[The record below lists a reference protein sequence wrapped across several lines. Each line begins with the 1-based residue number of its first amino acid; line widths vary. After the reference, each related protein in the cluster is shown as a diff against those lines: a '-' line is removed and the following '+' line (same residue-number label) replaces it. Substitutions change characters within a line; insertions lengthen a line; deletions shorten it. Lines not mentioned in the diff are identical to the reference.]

1 VRKRLTTQRM
11 AALVSALLL
20 TLVMAV
26 PASAGGNGATQIS
39 GVGLPDTSGVCDD
52 FPPQDIYYA
61 IVMDEGSLKGC
72 VYGFFDPEFKIG
84 PSGVAKERADEIFVG
99 SYDNGTPDDTG
110 DDLVGRFGMTE
121 NWHAKYDPASGIQ
134 KFGFCKHPI
143 VRGSGTDDFDGV
155 RGRLDFRDDLTG
167 GPGNELFIYKGHLKN
182 LD

>member
-1 VRKRLTTQRM
+1 MRKRLTTRRM
-11 AALVSALLL
+11 SALVSALLL

-39 GVGLPDTSGVCDD
+39 GVGLPDTSYVCDD
-52 FPPQDIYYA
+52 FSQKDIYYA
-61 IVMDEGSLKGC
+61 IIMDEGSLNGC
-72 VYGFFDPEFKIG
+72 VYGFYDPDFKIG
-84 PSGVAKERADEIFVG
+84 PSGVAKERADEMFIG
-99 SYDNGTPDDTG
+99 SYDNGTPDEPE
-110 DDLVGRFGMTE
+110 DDLVGTFRMTE

-143 VRGSGTDDFDGV
+143 VRGSGTGDFEGV

-167 GPGNELFIYKGHLKN
+167 GPGKERFPYKGHLKN